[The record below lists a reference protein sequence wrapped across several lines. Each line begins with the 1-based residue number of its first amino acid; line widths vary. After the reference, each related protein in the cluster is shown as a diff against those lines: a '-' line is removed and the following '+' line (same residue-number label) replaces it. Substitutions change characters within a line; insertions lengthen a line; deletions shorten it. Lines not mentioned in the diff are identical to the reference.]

1 VEVPAEL
8 VNKLHF
14 EGFDDNLAEKVKNY
28 NPSKMGENGGKKT
41 KKEIYEEII
50 KKSKL
55 MKHEKQKQ
63 KEDDQTKF
71 IELNDNYN

>member
-1 VEVPAEL
+1 MTHRGKDLNNLKDDFDQDFDKDSDVEVPAEL

-28 NPSKMGENGGKKT
+28 NPSKLGENGGKKS

-50 KKSKL
+50 
-55 MKHEKQKQ
+55 
-63 KEDDQTKF
+63 
-71 IELNDNYN
+71 